1 VSLVVERPG
10 MFTTIQDDGRWG
22 FGRWGVPVSGPMD
35 RWSARLAN
43 RLVGNPD
50 GSAVLEVTLLGP
62 RLRFERECAV
72 AITGAEFDLD
82 VATRAVR
89 SPWSGAVSAGSAIA
103 FGARHAGARAY
114 VAVGGSFAVPR
125 VLGSRSTQ
133 VRAPFAG
140 LAGRALRAG
149 DDIPLDEA
157 PSTSHAL
164 DDDGFRVWWD
174 GAASG
179 VHRTLRVIAT
189 EPATRAFQTLCAT
202 SFVVSTRS
210 DRMGCRLEGS
220 ASWDA
225 IPGGLLSAPTT
236 LGVVQLPPGGEPIL
250 LMADHPTTGGYA
262 QIAVLCRADRQIAG
276 QLAPGDRV
284 QFVPISRDA
293 ARSAHLERERALTT
307 LAPEVL
313 R

>member
-1 VSLVVERPG
+1 
-10 MFTTIQDDGRWG
+10 
-22 FGRWGVPVSGPMD
+22 MD

-50 GSAVLEVTLLGP
+50 ASAVIEVTLVGP
-62 RLRFERECAV
+62 RLGFDRECAV
-72 AITGAEFDLD
+72 AVTGAEFDLE
-82 VATRAVR
+82 VGRRAVR
-89 SPWSGAVSAGSAIA
+89 SPWSGAVSAGSTIA
-103 FGARHAGARAY
+103 FGARRTGARAY
-114 VAVGGSFAVPR
+114 VAVSGSFGVPR

-149 DDIPLDEA
+149 DRIPLDEM
-157 PSTSHAL
+157 PSASRAL
-164 DDDGFRVWWD
+164 DGDGFRSWWD
-174 GAASG
+174 AAARG
-179 VHRTLRVIAT
+179 DARTLRVIAT
-189 EPATRAFQTLCAT
+189 EPAAAVFQTLCAT

-210 DRMGCRLEGS
+210 DRMGCRLEGA
-220 ASWDA
+220 ASWGP

-276 QLAPGDRV
+276 QLAPGDRIE
-284 QFVPISRDA
+284 FVPISRDN
-293 ARSAHLERERALTT
+293 ARVAHEDRELALAQ
-307 LAPEVL
+307 LAPEIL